1 MRSKSTFLTVVS
13 FLLIVFSSA
22 FSQQAA
28 NLGKDLDEFTEE
40 SIEETSTPIGMLKH
54 EGDNEFDMLWNNFM
68 SQDTIVDD
76 VSGLAVTDA
85 VNDLDGD
92 GLAEIICSD
101 EDGFTY
107 VFECTGNDSF
117 DLVWSSAQD
126 DSTNNQYY
134 TPVVITDLDDDGLQ
148 EIAAG
153 FYQSGNVHFYEWDG
167 VVGSDNY
174 VLITTLNFPQRYVR
188 SLAVDNLD
196 SDTNQ
201 EIVIS
206 ADDTCYVYEADAGF
220 NFNQEV
226 KMWGYDVENIYG
238 VTTGDLNNNDT
249 MEVIFGH
256 YNYGS
261 ILIWEN
267 TAEDT
272 YVNVLPDSVEIQLD
286 IENTYIIAMTLKDV
300 DADGYPE
307 LFAGTKSDKLIV
319 FEMQSTSWDTSATNM
334 KSSILLDKGSD
345 INGVTTGDGDEDGNP
360 DIYFVSDDDYVYD
373 LEYTGGDVFDSGN
386 YVEYNLGELNN
397 ANAEKIVYSTDLDGD
412 GEKDMVVGYE
422 GTSSYPLLYF
432 LEHHV
437 PPPVP
442 NLVLNPDNVE
452 FKTLWNLMDV
462 DTAVIEIQNTGT
474 VELVID
480 SVVSSNVVFTYY
492 LPNNTIPAISSDMMD
507 VYFTALDFNK
517 YYGMLV
523 IFSNSVTSPDTI
535 TLFGVSRE
543 RPTLYINE
551 FQPKGTEWIEIYNAG
566 VDSVDLTDLGITD
579 GVNTYNDDF
588 GKPRWSVVE
597 YFTEDADWGPTQK
610 LAPGEY
616 LTSFT
621 TDADLNNS
629 QDWIY
634 LVFRDSVV
642 IDMVAYGGVGP
653 APVVYNHGGDSVTM
667 GSVARV
673 AYEDVMATDWTGDFD
688 ATPGWEN
695 DAPAPALGSS
705 VIINEVDY
713 DENVDGEYEYIEFY
727 NPTGAEIVMNGWKFT
742 DGDDIF
748 TIDGITVPP
757 MGVAVWD
764 DSTNLSISPSDVAS
778 LYDDNGVRIDQ
789 MGFITGNP
797 TKTAALLGTI
807 QRIPDGA
814 GPNYGYD
821 FWSSGGG
828 ETLFDL
834 APTMGS
840 LNNMT
845 YVIFT
850 AKVGGE
856 SDYRT
861 FWVNGSW
868 DANGMYDDTW
878 SGPMVEL
885 INNGVWPDT
894 SATDSIFTGLV
905 SLSAG
910 AAYQWWVGSEDDG
923 GSWLEN
929 GAEVTP
935 VLNGFTYSQTC
946 VVDPGDAGFNEWTIG
961 AAGDAINSW
970 NNAEDNLTRDG
981 WKWSGEFTLPAGNM
995 EFKFVVMHSWKAAYG
1010 DGGIGDGIP
1019 NYQYNVLNSGIYK
1032 MTFND
1037 SSNTYEIEVITGIEG
1052 DLNIPK
1058 EFVVYHNYPNPF
1070 NPSTTIK
1077 FGVPEAAEVQIEI
1090 FNTLGQKVKTVTDD
1104 QYKAGYHVSV
1114 WDGTNS
1120 AGNKVASGLYF
1131 QHFKA
1136 KAVRGTRSL
1145 EKYKK
1150 MMLIR

>member
-1 MRSKSTFLTVVS
+1 MRSKSIFLTVVS

-28 NLGKDLDEFTEE
+28 NWGKDFDGYL
-40 SIEETSTPIGMLKH
+40 MH
-54 EGDNEFDMLWNNFM
+54 EGDNEFDMLWNNFV
-68 SQDTIVDD
+68 SQDTIADD
-76 VSGLAVTDA
+76 VSGLTVTDA
-85 VNDLDGD
+85 ANDLDGD
-92 GLAEIICSD
+92 GFAEIICSD
-101 EDGFTY
+101 SYGYTY

-117 DLVWSSAQD
+117 DLVWSKHVVN
-126 DSTNNQYY
+126 STGHGY
-134 TPVVITDLDDDGLQ
+134 TPVLIADMDGDGLQ
-148 EIAAG
+148 EIVAG
-153 FYQSGNVHFYEWDG
+153 FEDSSGVHFYEWDG
-167 VVGSDNY
+167 VIGSDNY
-174 VLITTLNFPQRYVR
+174 VKVAFLDLPYTKYYNVF

-196 SDTNQ
+196 SDINQ
-201 EIVIS
+201 ELVI
-206 ADDTCYVYEADAGF
+206 AHCDTCYVYEADADF
-220 NFNQEV
+220 NFNQEA
-226 KMWGYDVENIYG
+226 KMWGYSNQKIYS
-238 VTTGDLNNNDT
+238 VATGDLNNNDT

-272 YVNVLPDSVEIQLD
+272 YVNVLQDSVEIQLD
-286 IENTYIIAMTLKDV
+286 VENNYIIAMTLRDV

-360 DIYFVSDDDYVYD
+360 DIYFVSDDNHVWDW
-373 LEYTGGDVFDSGN
+373 EYTGGDIFEPAN
-386 YVEYNLGELNN
+386 YVEYDLGEFNG
-397 ANAEKIVYSTDLDGD
+397 ANAERIIYSTDIDGD

-422 GTSSYPLLYF
+422 GSSAYPLLYF

-442 NLVLNPDNVE
+442 NLVLNTDNVE
-452 FKTLWNLMDV
+452 FKTLWNINDV
-462 DTAVIEIQNTGT
+462 DTAVVEIQNTGT
-474 VELVID
+474 MELVID
-480 SVVSSNVVFTYY
+480 SVVSSNEVFTSY
-492 LPNNTIPAISSDMMD
+492 LTNNTIPAISSDVMD
-507 VYFTALDFNK
+507 VYFTALDFDK
-517 YYGMLV
+517 YNGMMV

-551 FQPKGTEWIEIYNAG
+551 FQPKGIEWIEIYNAG
-566 VDSVDLTDLGITD
+566 VDTVDLTDLGITD

-597 YFTEDADWGPTQK
+597 YFAEDADWDSTKK

-621 TDADLNNS
+621 TAADLNNS

-642 IDMVAYGGVGP
+642 IDMVAYGAVGS
-653 APVVYNHGGDSVTM
+653 APVVYNFYGSDSITW
-667 GSVARV
+667 GSTARV

-713 DENVDGEYEYIEFY
+713 DENVDGIYEYIEFY
-727 NPTGAEIVMNGWKFT
+727 NPTGAAIVMNGWIFT

-748 TIDGITVPP
+748 TIDSITVPP

-764 DSTNLSISPSDVAS
+764 DSTILNITSADVAC
-778 LYDDNGVRIDQ
+778 LYDDAGVRIDQ

-797 TKTAALLGTI
+797 TKTMALLGTI

-814 GPNYGYD
+814 GPNDGYD

-840 LNNMT
+840 MNNMT

-850 AKVGGE
+850 AKVAGE

-861 FWVNGSW
+861 FWMNGSW
-868 DANGMYDDTW
+868 DSNGMYDDTW

-905 SLSAG
+905 NLNAG
-910 AAYQWWVGSEDDG
+910 IAYQWWVGSENDG

-946 VVDPGDAGFNEWTIG
+946 IVDPGDAGFNEWTIG
-961 AAGDAINSW
+961 FAGDVNSW

-1010 DGGIGDGIP
+1010 DGGIGDGFP
-1019 NYQYNVLNSGIYK
+1019 NCQYNVLNSGLYK
-1032 MTFND
+1032 ITFND

-1052 DLNIPK
+1052 DPNIPK

-1090 FNTLGQKVKTVTDD
+1090 FNTLGQKVKKVTDA